1 MVSREEN
8 LLRSLTET
16 SWRFYAWVGL
26 LSAVVLWGL
35 YAYILQLRDGLIVT
49 GMRDQYSWGLYITN
63 FVFFIGISH
72 AGTLISAILRVT
84 NAGWRSPITRLAEGI
99 TVFALCIGAPMVII
113 DLGQPGRLL
122 NLIQYGRIQSPILWD
137 VLSVGT
143 YLVGCILYFYLPLI
157 PDLGLLAAKTELAGW
172 RRRLYRTLSLGWTNS
187 AQERQ
192 LLEKAITAMA
202 VVIIPLA
209 ISVHTVVSWIFA
221 MTLRP
226 GWDSSIFGPYFV
238 VGAIYS
244 GSASVV
250 LSMYVFRRIFRLQ
263 AYLQPIH
270 FRNLGLLLLALTML
284 YLYFNINEY
293 FTVAYKFTHSE
304 KVLLEQLFFGDYA
317 PYFWGVQTVG
327 VLMPL
332 LLLIAMPGMRR
343 YELIHGEGTQHQ
355 GEIFIRGMALAS
367 GLVLVGAWAKRYLI
381 IIPTLGSPYLPSQG
395 LPSEYTRYQPTWVEW
410 SITAAGFA
418 GFLLIY
424 TLVAKLFPIVSIW
437 ETRQAEPAEAK
448 GEAQVPLTPKLW
460 KPFPR
465 IGVFLLAA
473 LLVGAGSAAA
483 QERPQD
489 RQAKVTELAIEWE
502 ALPPDEFNPGDAE
515 EAPGERVDPERV
527 YLFVQQ
533 IFGQPWFRSQH
544 RADDHPS
551 RPIAVTAFLRD
562 QAGRPLGDQAVSF
575 VLHTSF
581 GELLLGRRPTDEEG
595 KARLVVRDQRRGKFP
610 IRVLYSGDDTYRT
623 SNAETVVDFGSRPA
637 PALPRQGVLISPYP
651 TAAIGL
657 PFLLFYGSCWVAF
670 FYAFGYLVLWRMGQV
685 RTGLRQADLPPAT
698 GAQPASGREK

>member
-1 MVSREEN
+1 MIDREEN
-8 LLRSLTET
+8 LLRSITET
-16 SWRFYAWVGL
+16 SWRFYVWVGL
-26 LSAVVLWGL
+26 LAAVVLWGL
-35 YAYILQLRDGLIVT
+35 YAYVLQLRDGLIVT
-49 GMRDQYSWGLYITN
+49 GMRDQFSWGLYITN

-84 NAGWRSPITRLAEGI
+84 NAGWRTPITRLAEGI

-113 DLGQPGRLL
+113 DLGQPGRLW

-157 PDLGLLAAKTELAGW
+157 PDLAVLAARPELPRW
-172 RRRLYRTLSLGWTNS
+172 RRRLYATLSLGWTNS
-187 AQERQ
+187 GEEKQ

-244 GSASVV
+244 GSASVI
-250 LSMYVFRRIFRLQ
+250 LSMYIVRRVFRLQ
-263 AYLQPIH
+263 AYLQPLH

-293 FTVAYKFTHSE
+293 FTLGYKFAHSE
-304 KVLLEQLFFGDYA
+304 KVLLERLFFGDYA

-327 VLMPL
+327 VVLPL
-332 LLLIAMPGMRR
+332 LLLMAMPGMRR
-343 YELIHGEGTQHQ
+343 YELIQ
-355 GEIFIRGMALAS
+355 GEEMKHEGEVFIRGVALAS
-367 GLVLVGAWAKRYLI
+367 VLVLVGAWAKRYLI
-381 IIPTLGSPYLPSQG
+381 IIPTLGSPYLPSQN

-424 TLVAKLFPIVSIW
+424 TLTAKLFPIVSIW
-437 ETRQAEPAEAK
+437 ETRPAEPADAK
-448 GEAQVPLTPKLW
+448 SAVQVPFTPKGW
-460 KPFPR
+460 KPIPR

-473 LLVGAGSAAA
+473 LLISAGSAAA
-483 QERPQD
+483 QEKARS
-489 RQAKVTELAIEWE
+489 RQPKATELTVEWE
-502 ALPPDEFNPGDAE
+502 ALPPTESQPDTAAE
-515 EAPGERVDPERV
+515 VAGERDDPERV
-527 YLFVQQ
+527 RLFVQQ
-533 IFGQPWFRSQH
+533 LFGQPWFWSRQ
-544 RADDHPS
+544 RPEEIPS
-551 RPIAVTAFLRD
+551 PPIGVTAFLRD
-562 QAGRPLGDQAVSF
+562 QAGRPLSNQAVSF

-581 GELLLGRRPTDEEG
+581 GTLPLGHRPTDENG
-595 KARLVVRDQRRGKFP
+595 KVRLVVRDNRHGRYP
-610 IRVLYSGDDTYRT
+610 VRVLYSGDDAYGT
-623 SNAETVVDFGSRPA
+623 SEAETVVNFGSRPI
-637 PALPRQGVLISPYP
+637 PTLPKEGVLITPYP

-670 FYAFGYLVLWRMGQV
+670 SYAFGYLVYWRMRAV
-685 RTGLRQADLPPAT
+685 RKASNRQAWM
-698 GAQPASGREK
+698 QP